1 MIRGSCPG
9 HFGKDL
15 IHLQVRGEIKK
26 LTERAHLALE
36 ILFMHFGFFL
46 LLMNFKSLKYSD
58 ARWVRCVG
66 KEL

>member
-15 IHLQVRGEIKK
+15 THLQVRGEIQK

-36 ILFMHFGFFL
+36 ILLMHFGVFFTADE
-46 LLMNFKSLKYSD
+46 FQKS
-58 ARWVRCVG
+58 
-66 KEL
+66 EIQ